1 LELET
6 ILKTD
11 EFKKAIREIVREQM
25 SQTYQDMDEIRR
37 SPAGSIIRIEEEI
50 KSIKQNMVTKEEF
63 KSSFM
68 RLESRIEGIEG
79 RFGGLEGRFGGIEG
93 EIDGLKKKLGGIES
107 KFGVIE
113 GKFGEIDGKFG
124 GIDGK
129 FEGLEGRLKGLEG
142 KINLITGLIF
152 VMLTIYGALIVKLIF
167 FP

>member
-1 LELET
+1 MELET

-11 EFKKAIREIVREQM
+11 EFKKAIRDIAREQM

-50 KSIKQNMVTKEEF
+50 KSIKQNMVTKEDF
-63 KSSFM
+63 RSTFM
-68 RLESRIEGIEG
+68 RLESRIEGLKG
-79 RFGGLEGRFGGIEG
+79 RFKWLEGRFGGIEG
-93 EIDGLKKKLGGIES
+93 EIDGLKKKLGGIE
-107 KFGVIE
+107 
-113 GKFGEIDGKFG
+113 GKFGGIEGKFG

-142 KINLITGLIF
+142 KINLITGLMF
-152 VMLTIYGALIVKLIF
+152 VMLTIYGALIAKLIF